1 MNFTADILIPTYN
14 RKKFEEL
21 INHNINIQDY
31 PFIKNIII
39 ADDGDDEKLN
49 INSKQFNV
57 LYYRVPRMTIGSKR
71 NFLLDKTVSRY
82 AVFVDTDDFYNPKY
96 ISTSIFNLINSDKS
110 ISGSADM
117 NVYANEAYYRLNC
130 LYIHAL
136 NEATIVIDT
145 HKTKFRFDD
154 KQTSEGLNALQNNIK
169 EIEETDINKIM
180 CCISHKSNTVSKQS
194 VIQSKYKIND
204 LTGYEEHLKILSSI
218 NI

>member
-1 MNFTADILIPTYN
+1 MNFTVDILIPTYN

-57 LYYRVPRMTIGSKR
+57 LYYIVPRMTIGTKR

-82 AVFVDTDDFYNPKY
+82 AVFMDTDDFYNPEY

-117 NVYANEAYYRLNC
+117 NMYAKEAYYRLNC

-154 KQTSEGLNALQNNIK
+154 KQTSEGLSALQNNIK
-169 EIEETDINKIM
+169 EIVETDINKIM
-180 CCISHKSNTVSKQS
+180 CCISHKSNTVSKES
-194 VIQSKYKIND
+194 VIQSKYQIAD